1 MAEVSGSSVPADNSL
16 IISLHYIYVCIKKK
30 LYPNSRE
37 VHGYRIASEGTWT
50 AGLCQTGPTL
60 YRSIYIKC
68 WFSLAEFSSWSPPY
82 RQFLIMNLHRVC
94 V

>member
-37 VHGYRIASEGTWT
+37 VHGYRIASEGT
-50 AGLCQTGPTL
+50 
-60 YRSIYIKC
+60 
-68 WFSLAEFSSWSPPY
+68 
-82 RQFLIMNLHRVC
+82 
-94 V
+94 